1 MKELTLTVHD
11 QARLQILNHVIAG
24 ECTAEEAAGL
34 LGRSVRQVWRLLA
47 AYRVEG
53 AAALIHGNRGRA
65 PAHTVS
71 EPIRHQVRTLAA
83 TTYAGVNFSHLT
95 DLLAEREDLHLSRST
110 IRRILVAD
118 HRPSP
123 RSRRPPLHRLHRLRR
138 ERMAQEGMLLQLDGS
153 QHAWLEDRGPR
164 FTLLAAI
171 DDATGTVP
179 AVCVREQEDAHG
191 YFQLLQTILATK
203 GIPLALY
210 SDRHGIFQRS
220 RRDPDT
226 LDEQLDGRRQPT
238 QFGRALHDLAI
249 QPILAHSPEA
259 KGRIERLWGTFQ
271 DRLVTELRLAGATTA
286 TETTTLLADFL
297 PRFNARFGVPPA
309 LPGSAYRPV
318 APALCVEGILCF
330 TYLATVAR
338 DNTVRFAGQ
347 TVQILPSPTRRSYA
361 HTRVEVQERLDG
373 SLVVV
378 SDGRVLATRAAPA
391 EAVTLRARDAPR
403 GTGLGPIKQ
412 PKPPSAHPW
421 RTYRQ

>member
-1 MKELTLTVHD
+1 MKDLTLTAQD
-11 QARLQILNHVIAG
+11 QARLQILNHVVAG
-24 ECTAEEAAGL
+24 ECTAVEAAGL

-53 AAALIHGNRGRA
+53 AAALVHGNRGRA
-65 PAHTVS
+65 PAHTLS
-71 EPIRHQVRTLAA
+71 EPVRQRVRELAA
-83 TTYAGVNFSHLT
+83 TTYAGLNYSHLT
-95 DLLAEREDLHLSRST
+95 DLLAEREDLRLSRST
-110 IRRILVAD
+110 VRRLLVAD
-118 HRPSP
+118 QRPSP
-123 RSRRPPLHRLHRLRR
+123 RTRRPPLHRLRR
-138 ERMAQEGMLLQLDGS
+138 ERMGQEGMLLQLDGS
-153 QHAWLEDRGPR
+153 QHAWLQDRGPR

-191 YFQLLQTILATK
+191 YFLLLQTILASK

-220 RRDPDT
+220 PREPET
-226 LDEQLDGRRQPT
+226 LDEQLDGVRQPT
-238 QFGRALHDLAI
+238 QFGRALRDLAI
-249 QPILAHSPEA
+249 QPILAQSPEA
-259 KGRIERLWGTFQ
+259 KGRIERLWGTLQ
-271 DRLVTELRLAGATTA
+271 DRLVGELRLAGASTA
-286 TETTTLLADFL
+286 AEATALLTAFL

-318 APALCVEGILCF
+318 APGLCVEGILCF

-347 TVQILPSPTRRSYA
+347 TLQLLPSRTRRTYA
-361 HTRVEVQERLDG
+361 HRRVEVQERLDG
-373 SLVVV
+373 SIIVVA
-378 SDGRVLATRAAPA
+378 DGETLASRAAPA
-391 EAVTLRARDAPR
+391 EPAALRARDAPR

-421 RTYRQ
+421 RTYRS

>member
-1 MKELTLTVHD
+1 MKELTLTIND
-11 QARLQILNHVIAG
+11 QARLQILNHVVAG
-24 ECTAEEAAGL
+24 ECTAQEAADL
-34 LGRSVRQVWRLLA
+34 LGRSVRQVWRLLS

-53 AAALIHGNRGRA
+53 AAALAHGNRGRA
-65 PAHTVS
+65 PAHALS
-71 EPIRHQVRTLAA
+71 EAVRQQVRGLAT

-118 HRPSP
+118 HRASP
-123 RSRRPPLHRLHRLRR
+123 RTRRPPLHRLRR

-191 YFQLLQTILATK
+191 YFLLLQTILASK

-210 SDRHGIFQRS
+210 SDRHSIFQRS
-220 RRDPDT
+220 SRESET
-226 LDEQLDGRRQPT
+226 LDEQLDGVRQPT
-238 QFGRALHDLAI
+238 QFGRALRDLAI

-271 DRLVTELRLAGATTA
+271 DRLVAELRLAGATTTA
-286 TETTTLLADFL
+286 ETTTLLAEFL
-297 PRFNARFGVPPA
+297 PRFNRRFGVPPG

-318 APALCVEGILCF
+318 APDLCVAGILCF

-347 TVQILPSPTRRSYA
+347 TLQLLPSAARRSYA
-361 HTRVEVQERLDG
+361 HKRVEVQERLDG
-373 SLVVV
+373 SIVVV
-378 SDGRVLATRAAPA
+378 ADGQALAIRAAPA
-391 EAVTLRARDAPR
+391 EAATLRARDAPR
-403 GTGLGPIKQ
+403 GTGIGPIKQ